1 MKTLK
6 TLATT
11 TVALTMMAGAA
22 FAQAANQAAEE
33 INFGI
38 ISTEAS
44 TNLKKIWDP
53 FLEDMAKATGHK
65 INGFYASDY
74 AGVIEA
80 MRFKKVHLA
89 WFGNKSAMEAVNRS
103 NGEIFAQSVDGDG
116 NPGYWSH
123 LIVHKDSP
131 IKSLDDVLKC
141 DKSLDF
147 GNGDPNSTSG
157 FLVPTS
163 YIFAAKNIDPK
174 QCFKTVRSASHEANG
189 MAVANKQVSFATNNS
204 ENLRRLE
211 KTAPDAFKNIR
222 VIWTSPLIPSD
233 PLVWRKDISA
243 DVKTKL
249 YTFIMSYGRVGT
261 PDEVKAAKAKLVAL
275 QWAPFNPSND
285 DQLLPIRTLEANKS
299 LLKVRS
305 DDKLSAEE
313 KQKQIAAL
321 QAEIKSYEEQ
331 ALKADKSTFASF
343 RTTFIEA
350 DKANK
355 TDELKKMIADMA
367 SKLAT
372 AATN

>member
-1 MKTLK
+1 MKALK

-11 TVALTMMAGAA
+11 AVALTMMAGAA
-22 FAQAANQAAEE
+22 CAQAAGEE

-80 MRFKKVHLA
+80 MRFKKVHIA
-89 WFGNKSAMEAVNRS
+89 WFGNKSAMEAVNRA

-174 QCFKTVRSASHEANG
+174 QCFKTVRGASHEANG
-189 MAVANKQVSFATNNS
+189 MAVANKQVSVATNNS

-211 KTAPDAFKNIR
+211 KTAPDAAKNIR

-249 YTFIMSYGRVGT
+249 YTFIMSYGRVGA
-261 PDEVKAAKAKLVAL
+261 PDEVAAAKAKLAGL

-299 LLKVRS
+299 MLKVKS

-321 QAEIKSYEEQ
+321 QAEIKSYEDK
-331 ALKADKSTFASF
+331 AAKADKSSFSTF

-350 DKANK
+350 DKAK
-355 TDELKKMIADMA
+355 KSDVLKKMIADMA